1 MKNLLFFGYY
11 GFRDGYYAYGK
22 YLKKNFDNFSFF
34 PLFEFRDKLNLKNV
48 NINHIENCIIG
59 KNFDKEYFSK
69 ELIYT
74 ECEYN
79 YILLAHNNDFLKHFF
94 LGNIHFFG
102 YLLEL
107 KKKYNFKLIQINWD
121 PDDKNYNN
129 FDMIKNFDI
138 GFYSNPL
145 YLKYD
150 NIKYFQQ
157 GFCDTTSY
165 YKELTEYKCDVS
177 FVGTNLYTESF
188 WENQNM
194 VS

>member
-145 YLKYD
+145 Y
-150 NIKYFQQ
+150 
-157 GFCDTTSY
+157 
-165 YKELTEYKCDVS
+165 
-177 FVGTNLYTESF
+177 
-188 WENQNM
+188 
-194 VS
+194 